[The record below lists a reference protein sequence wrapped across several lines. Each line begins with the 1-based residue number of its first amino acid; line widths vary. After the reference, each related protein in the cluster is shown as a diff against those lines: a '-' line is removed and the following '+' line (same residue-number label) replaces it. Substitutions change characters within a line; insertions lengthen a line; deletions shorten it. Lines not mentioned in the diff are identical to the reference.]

1 MSSVVMQNNL
11 VHSKMEGFLANY
23 REIKFK
29 KGEILLRPYDEITNC
44 YYIKSGFVYSYTVSV
59 SGSEFTTNV
68 FRPTS
73 IILLSTAISGNTL
86 FCTCETLTPVTAIKI
101 PSRDIRQF
109 MQKESEVAFYYFQK
123 FASALSQTCLRME
136 AIIFGTAGE
145 KVASALC
152 LLQNRF
158 KLQSNH
164 NLLNLD
170 FSLTHRQ
177 LASMTGLTRETV
189 SSEMMKLKKKKI
201 INYRSGQ
208 IDILDFEELSNQSS
222 IGHYFSEM
230 K

>member
-1 MSSVVMQNNL
+1 MQDEQ
-11 VHSKMEGFLANY
+11 VHSKMEHFLANY
-23 REIKFK
+23 REVTLK

-44 YYIKSGFVYSYTVSV
+44 YYIKSGFVYSYTVSA
-59 SGSEFTTNV
+59 SGNEFTTNV

-73 IILLSTAISGNTL
+73 IILLSAALSSNTL
-86 FCTCETLTPVTAIKI
+86 YCTCETLTQVTAVKI
-101 PSRDIRQF
+101 PSRDIRKF
-109 MQKESEVAFYYFQK
+109 MKQESEVAFFYFTQ

-145 KVASALC
+145 KVASVLC

-158 KLQSNH
+158 ELDPGKKRI
-164 NLLNLD
+164 NLD

-189 SSEMMKLKKKKI
+189 SSEMVKLKREKLI
-201 INYRSGQ
+201 DYQSGN
-208 IDILDFEELSNQSS
+208 IEILDQEKLRDASS
-222 IGHYFSEM
+222 IGHYFFESS